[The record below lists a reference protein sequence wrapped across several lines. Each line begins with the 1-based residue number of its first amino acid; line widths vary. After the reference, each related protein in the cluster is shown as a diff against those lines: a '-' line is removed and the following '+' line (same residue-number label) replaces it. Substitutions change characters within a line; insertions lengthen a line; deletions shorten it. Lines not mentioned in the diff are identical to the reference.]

1 MPPTRWAS
9 SVSAGVLFF
18 PAGGPILPI
27 GFAAA
32 LHRRIVAPRLAR
44 SRTDRPDIIWPS
56 SRRIDWGR
64 GSLKAGGLNMVRIGS
79 TKHRLGDIW
88 PQLAVS
94 ACVLL

>member
-32 LHRRIVAPRLAR
+32 LHRRRASACAIEDGSAGYNMAIIASDRLGAGFAE
-44 SRTDRPDIIWPS
+44 
-56 SRRIDWGR
+56 GR
-64 GSLKAGGLNMVRIGS
+64 GVEHGPD
-79 TKHRLGDIW
+79 RLDQTQTG
-88 PQLAVS
+88 
-94 ACVLL
+94 